1 MVLGS
6 GLPPSVG
13 HLIELAL
20 EEDLGRGDV
29 TSEAIF
35 DEEQVA
41 RAVIL
46 GKSDLV
52 LSGTDVAAAVF
63 RAVSPAITV
72 SPLLRDGAAVR
83 PGTEVLRL
91 EGPVRALLSA
101 ERTALNFLQRL
112 SGVAT
117 MARAFTVA
125 VAGTG
130 ARVVD
135 TRKTAP
141 GFRFLDKRA
150 VRHGGGANHRADLG
164 SGVLI
169 KDNHV
174 AAAGGV
180 AAAIRRARAAA
191 PHTLRLEV
199 EVTTL
204 DELREAL
211 GEDAEVILL
220 DNMSPQGVR
229 EAVALLPPRGDR
241 RRPLIEVSGGITLET
256 VRAYAE
262 AGADLI
268 STGALTH
275 SVRAADLSLEIER
288 T

>member
-1 MVLGS
+1 M
-6 GLPPSVG
+6 
-13 HLIELAL
+13 I
-20 EEDLGRGDV
+20 
-29 TSEAIF
+29 I
-35 DEEQVA
+35 
-41 RAVIL
+41 

-72 SPLLRDGAAVR
+72 TPLLRDGAAVT
-83 PGTEVLRL
+83 PGTEVMRL
-91 EGPVRALLSA
+91 EGPVRALLA
-101 ERTALNFLQRL
+101 GERTALNFLQRL

-117 MARAFTVA
+117 LARAFCRA
-125 VAGTG
+125 VSGTS
-130 ARVVD
+130 ARIVD

-150 VRHGGGANHRADLG
+150 VRHGGASNHRADLG

-180 AAAIRRARAAA
+180 AQAIRRARAAA

-204 DELREAL
+204 AQLREAL
-211 GEDAEVILL
+211 GEEAEIVLL
-220 DNMSPQGVR
+220 DNMSPAQVE
-229 EAVALLPPRGDR
+229 EAVAILPPRGDR
-241 RRPLIEVSGGITLET
+241 RRPLIEVSGGVNLDT
-256 VRAYAE
+256 VAAYAA

-268 STGALTH
+268 SVGALTH
-275 SVRAADLSLEIER
+275 SVRAADLSLEIDP
-288 T
+288 TGPA